1 MGHAACH
8 FVVDKPMLDFHC
20 HSLFSDGTDAPEEL
34 VRLGEEAGL
43 EALALTDHDTLEGL
57 PRFLQQ
63 QSDVKTR
70 LIPGIELSCRF
81 LGRSLHVLGL
91 FVNPEDSTFQHRL
104 VELRERRQDRNLRM
118 VGKLQAMG
126 LPITWEL
133 VQAQAPT
140 SLVARPHFANALV
153 ACGAASSAPEAFLRY
168 VGDHAPGF
176 VERQELEPSEAIRW
190 IWEAGGIP
198 LVAHPGRFGRG
209 FIWDE
214 AMLVLRKAGMAG
226 FEAFYG
232 DYSQSEQT
240 YFNALA
246 LRLGMARSG
255 GSDYHG
261 ANKPGLKLGTGWG
274 GLKVPREL
282 LAELELARDTGF

>member
-1 MGHAACH
+1 
-8 FVVDKPMLDFHC
+8 MLDLHC
-20 HSLFSDGTDAPEEL
+20 HSLFSDGTDSPEEL
-34 VRLGEEAGL
+34 VRMGVEAGL
-43 EALALTDHDTLEGL
+43 AALALTDHDTLDGL
-57 PRFLQQ
+57 PRFLGQQ
-63 QSDVKTR
+63 PSVKTR

-91 FVNPEDSTFQHRL
+91 FLDPQDATLRKRL
-104 VELRERRQDRNLRM
+104 VDLRQRREDRNLRM
-118 VGKLQAMG
+118 VGKLQSMG
-126 LPITWEL
+126 VSITWEL

-140 SLVARPHFANALV
+140 ALVARPHFAKALV
-153 ACGAASSAPEAFLRY
+153 ACGAASSPPDAFQRY
-168 VGDHAPGF
+168 VGDHAPGY
-176 VERQELEPSEAIRW
+176 VEREELETSEAIRW

-209 FIWDE
+209 FIWNE
-214 AMLVLRKAGMAG
+214 AMPKLQKQGMAG

-232 DYSQSEQT
+232 DYSPSEQI

-246 LRLGMARSG
+246 ARLGMARSG

-274 GLKVPREL
+274 GLRVPAEL
-282 LAELELARDTGF
+282 LAELEIARDNGF

>member
-1 MGHAACH
+1 
-8 FVVDKPMLDFHC
+8 MLDLHC
-20 HSLFSDGTDAPEEL
+20 HSFFSDGTDAPEDLARMAEA
-34 VRLGEEAGL
+34 AGL
-43 EALALTDHDTLEGL
+43 DALALTDHDTLEGL
-57 PRFLQQ
+57 PRFLGQQ
-63 QSDVKTR
+63 PQVKTR
-70 LIPGIELSCRF
+70 LVPGIELSCRF

-91 FVNPEDSTFQHRL
+91 FVNPADSTFQHRL
-104 VELRERRQDRNLRM
+104 VSLRQRREDRNLRM
-118 VGKLQAMG
+118 VGKLQTLG

-133 VQAQAPT
+133 VQAQAQT
-140 SLVARPHFANALV
+140 DLVARPHFAKALV
-153 ACGAASSAPEAFLRY
+153 ACGSASSAPDAFQRY

-176 VERQELEPSEAIRW
+176 VEREELAPSEAIRW

-214 AMLVLRKAGMAG
+214 AMPGLKEMGMAG

-232 DYSQSEQT
+232 DYSPTEQS

-246 LRLGMARSG
+246 VRLGMARSG

-261 ANKPGLKLGTGWG
+261 ANKPGLKLGVGWG
-274 GLKVPREL
+274 GLKVPSEL
-282 LAELELARDTGF
+282 LAELENARDNGA

>member
-1 MGHAACH
+1 M
-8 FVVDKPMLDFHC
+8 
-20 HSLFSDGTDAPEEL
+20 
-34 VRLGEEAGL
+34 GEEAGL
-43 EALALTDHDTLEGL
+43 EALALTDHDTLDGL
-57 PRFLQQ
+57 PRFLGQQ
-63 QSDVKTR
+63 PYVKIK

-91 FVNPEDSTFQHRL
+91 FVNPEDTTFQHCL
-104 VELRERRQDRNLRM
+104 VDLRQRREDRNLRM

-140 SLVARPHFANALV
+140 ALVARPHFAKALV
-153 ACGAASSAPEAFLRY
+153 ACGAANSSPDAFQRY

-176 VERQELEPSEAIRW
+176 VEREELEPSEAIHW
-190 IWEAGGIP
+190 IREAGGIP

-209 FIWDE
+209 FIWDQ
-214 AMLVLRKAGMAG
+214 AMPELQKMGMAG

-232 DYSQSEQT
+232 DYSPSEQT

-246 LRLGMARSG
+246 TRLGMARSG

-261 ANKPGLKLGTGWG
+261 ANKPGLKLGVGWG
-274 GLKVPREL
+274 GLKVPYEL
-282 LAELELARDTGF
+282 LAELEKARDNGV

>member
-1 MGHAACH
+1 
-8 FVVDKPMLDFHC
+8 MLDFHC

-34 VRLGEEAGL
+34 ARMGQEAGL
-43 EALALTDHDTLEGL
+43 DALALTDHDTLEGL
-57 PRFLQQ
+57 PRFLAEQPN
-63 QSDVKTR
+63 VKTR
-70 LIPGIELSCRF
+70 LVPGIELSCRF

-91 FVNPEDSTFQHRL
+91 FVNPGDQTFQHRL
-104 VELRERRQDRNLRM
+104 VGLRQRRDDRNLRM
-118 VGKLQAMG
+118 VDKLRTMG

-140 SLVARPHFANALV
+140 ALVARPHFAKALV

-168 VGDHAPGF
+168 VGDHAPGY
-176 VERQELEPSEAIRW
+176 VEREELEPAEAIRW
-190 IWEAGGIP
+190 IWEAQGVP

-214 AMLVLRKAGMAG
+214 AMAVLQSIGMAG

-232 DYSQSEQT
+232 DYSPSEQT

-246 LRLGMARSG
+246 ARLGMARSG

-261 ANKPGLKLGTGWG
+261 ANKPGLKLGVGWG
-274 GLKVPREL
+274 GLKVPGEL
-282 LAELELARDTGF
+282 LAELEKVRQKGV

>member
-1 MGHAACH
+1 MGA
-8 FVVDKPMLDFHC
+8 D
-20 HSLFSDGTDAPEEL
+20 
-34 VRLGEEAGL
+34 AGL
-43 EALALTDHDTLEGL
+43 DALALTDHDTLEGL
-57 PRFLQQ
+57 PRFLAQQ
-63 QSDVKTR
+63 PHVKTR

-81 LGRSLHVLGL
+81 LRRSLHVLGL
-91 FVNPEDSTFQHRL
+91 FVDPADIRFQQRL
-104 VELRERRQDRNLRM
+104 VDLRRRREDRNLRM
-118 VGKLQAMG
+118 VGKLQSMG
-126 LPITWEL
+126 LSITWEL

-140 SLVARPHFANALV
+140 TLVARPHFAKALV
-153 ACGAASSAPEAFLRY
+153 ACGAATSSPDAFIRY
-168 VGDHAPGF
+168 VGDHAPGY
-176 VERQELEPSEAIRW
+176 VEREELEPSEAIHW

-214 AMLVLRKAGMAG
+214 AMPVLQKAGMAG

-246 LRLGMARSG
+246 ARIGMARSG

-261 ANKPGLKLGTGWG
+261 GNKPGLKLGVGWG
-274 GLKVPREL
+274 GLKVPTQL
-282 LAELELARDTGF
+282 LAELETARNKGA

>member
-1 MGHAACH
+1 M
-8 FVVDKPMLDFHC
+8 
-20 HSLFSDGTDAPEEL
+20 
-34 VRLGEEAGL
+34 GEEAGL
-43 EALALTDHDTLEGL
+43 DALALTDHDTLEGL
-57 PRFLQQ
+57 PRFLGQQ
-63 QSDVKTR
+63 PLVKAR

-91 FVNPEDSTFQHRL
+91 FVNPGDMTFQQRL
-104 VELRERRQDRNLRM
+104 VDLRQRREDRNLRM

-126 LPITWEL
+126 LSITWEL

-140 SLVARPHFANALV
+140 ALVARPHFANALV
-153 ACGAASSAPEAFLRY
+153 ACGAASSPPEAFLRY

-214 AMLVLRKAGMAG
+214 AMLVLRKAGMSG

-232 DYSQSEQT
+232 DYSSSEQN
-240 YFNALA
+240 YFNTLA
-246 LRLGMARSG
+246 ARLDMARSG

-274 GLKVPREL
+274 GLKVPNEV
-282 LAELELARDTGF
+282 LAELEIARENGV

>member
-1 MGHAACH
+1 M
-8 FVVDKPMLDFHC
+8 
-20 HSLFSDGTDAPEEL
+20 
-34 VRLGEEAGL
+34 GEEIGL
-43 EALALTDHDTLEGL
+43 DALALTDHDTLDGL
-57 PRFLQQ
+57 LRFLGQQ
-63 QSDVKTR
+63 PYVKTR

-91 FVNPEDSTFQHRL
+91 FVNPDDTTFQHRL
-104 VELRERRQDRNLRM
+104 VDLRQRREDRNLRM

-140 SLVARPHFANALV
+140 ALVARPHFAKALV
-153 ACGAASSAPEAFLRY
+153 ACGAASSSPDAFLRY

-176 VERQELEPSEAIRW
+176 VEREEPEPSEAIRW

-209 FIWDE
+209 FIWDQ
-214 AMLVLRKAGMAG
+214 AMPELQKMGMAG

-232 DYSQSEQT
+232 DYSPSEQT

-246 LRLGMARSG
+246 TRLGMARSG

-261 ANKPGLKLGTGWG
+261 ANKPGLKLGVGWG
-274 GLKVPREL
+274 GLKVPYEL
-282 LAELELARDTGF
+282 LAELEKARDNGV

>member
-1 MGHAACH
+1 
-8 FVVDKPMLDFHC
+8 MLDLHC
-20 HSLFSDGTDAPEEL
+20 HSLFSDGSDSPEEL
-34 VRLGEEAGL
+34 VRMGVDAGL
-43 EALALTDHDTLEGL
+43 AALALTDHDTLDGL
-57 PRFLQQ
+57 PRFLGL
-63 QSDVKTR
+63 QSQVKLR

-91 FVNPEDSTFQHRL
+91 FLDPQDATLRKRL
-104 VELRERRQDRNLRM
+104 VDLRQRREDRNLRM
-118 VGKLQAMG
+118 VGKLQSMG
-126 LPITWEL
+126 VSITWEL

-140 SLVARPHFANALV
+140 ALVARPHFAKALV
-153 ACGAASSAPEAFLRY
+153 ACGAASSPPDAFQRY
-168 VGDHAPGF
+168 VGDHAPGY
-176 VERQELEPSEAIRW
+176 VEREELEPSEAIRW

-209 FIWDE
+209 FIWNE
-214 AMLVLRKAGMAG
+214 AMPKLQEQGMAG

-232 DYSQSEQT
+232 DYSPSEQI

-246 LRLGMARSG
+246 ARLGMARSG

-274 GLKVPREL
+274 GLRVPAEL
-282 LAELELARDTGF
+282 LAELEIARDNGF

>member
-1 MGHAACH
+1 MG
-8 FVVDKPMLDFHC
+8 
-20 HSLFSDGTDAPEEL
+20 EEL
-34 VRLGEEAGL
+34 GL
-43 EALALTDHDTLEGL
+43 KSLALTDHDTLEGL
-57 PRFLQQ
+57 PRFLEQQ
-63 QSDVKTR
+63 PRVKMR

-91 FVNPEDSTFQHRL
+91 FVNPDDLTFQHRL
-104 VELRERRQDRNLRM
+104 VDLRQRRQDRNLRM
-118 VGKLQAMG
+118 VKKLQDLG

-133 VQAQAPT
+133 VQTQAPT
-140 SLVARPHFANALV
+140 ALVARPHFAKALV
-153 ACGAASSAPEAFLRY
+153 ACGAANSPPEAFQRY

-176 VERQELEPSEAIRW
+176 VEREELEPIDAIRW

-214 AMLVLRKAGMAG
+214 AMPVLQKTGMAG
-226 FEAFYG
+226 FEAFYA
-232 DYSQSEQT
+232 DYSPSEQT

-246 LRLGMARSG
+246 VRLGMARSG

-261 ANKPGLKLGTGWG
+261 ANKPGLKLGHGWG
-274 GLKVPREL
+274 GLKVPYEL
-282 LAELELARDTGF
+282 LQELERAQDKGA

>member
-1 MGHAACH
+1 
-8 FVVDKPMLDFHC
+8 MLDFHC

-34 VRLGEEAGL
+34 VRLGKEAGL
-43 EALALTDHDTLEGL
+43 DALALTDHDTMEGL
-57 PRFLQQ
+57 PRFLGQQ
-63 QSDVKTR
+63 AHVKMT
-70 LIPGIELSCRF
+70 LVSGIELSCRF

-91 FVNPEDSTFQHRL
+91 FVNPEDSIFQHRL
-104 VELRERRQDRNLRM
+104 VDLRQRREERNLRM
-118 VGKLQAMG
+118 VGKLQTMG

-140 SLVARPHFANALV
+140 ALVARPHFARALV
-153 ACGAASSAPEAFLRY
+153 ACGSASSSPDAFLRY

-176 VERQELEPSEAIRW
+176 VERKELEPSEAIRW
-190 IWEAGGIP
+190 IWEAGGVP

-214 AMLVLRKAGMAG
+214 AMPVLRKTGMAG

-232 DYSQSEQT
+232 DYSPSEQT

-246 LRLGMARSG
+246 ARLGMARSG

-261 ANKPGLKLGTGWG
+261 ANKPGLKLGVGWG
-274 GLKVPREL
+274 GLKVPSEL
-282 LAELELARDTGF
+282 LAELENARDNGA

>member
-1 MGHAACH
+1 
-8 FVVDKPMLDFHC
+8 VIDLHC
-20 HSLFSDGTDAPEEL
+20 HSLFSDGTDSPEDL
-34 VRLGEEAGL
+34 VRIGEEAGL
-43 EALALTDHDTLEGL
+43 DALALTDHDTLDAL
-57 PRFLQQ
+57 PRFLEQQ
-63 QSDVKTR
+63 PHTKTK

-81 LGRSLHVLGL
+81 LRRSLHVLGL
-91 FVNPEDSTFQHRL
+91 FVKPGDATFQHRL
-104 VELRERRQDRNLRM
+104 VDLRQRRADRNLRM

-140 SLVARPHFANALV
+140 ALVARPHFAKALV
-153 ACGAASSAPEAFLRY
+153 ACGAANSPSDAFLRY

-176 VERQELEPSEAIRW
+176 VEREELEPSEAIRW

-214 AMLVLRKAGMAG
+214 AMPELRRAGMAG

-232 DYSQSEQT
+232 DYSPTEQT

-246 LRLGMARSG
+246 ARLGMARSG

-261 ANKPGLKLGTGWG
+261 TNKPGLKLGIGWG
-274 GLKVPREL
+274 GLKVPTEL
-282 LAELELARDTGF
+282 LAELENARATGP